1 MFTEED
7 AVEGR
12 FSPEPIAR
20 GDLPVTNEVLVV
32 EAEDDVKQLQREREM
47 VRHREMEA
55 LTCKLMNEK
64 HGVSSIEHVTPMS
77 YDNEMECVCG
87 GEVTNRHAPLR
98 SELQEGE
105 TEFKDAIQL
114 PHQVFAWQ
122 QKYIPQKP
130 IYFNKVKS
138 GYDWNQYNQ
147 THYDLKNPPP
157 KVIQGYSFNIFYPDL
172 VDKSKQPSFV
182 LEPDKADPNWC
193 VIRFHAG
200 APYEDVAFRVRSW

>member
-1 MFTEED
+1 M
-7 AVEGR
+7 EGR

-98 SELQEGE
+98 SEIGR
-105 TEFKDAIQL
+105 A
-114 PHQVFAWQ
+114 HV
-122 QKYIPQKP
+122 
-130 IYFNKVKS
+130 
-138 GYDWNQYNQ
+138 
-147 THYDLKNPPP
+147 
-157 KVIQGYSFNIFYPDL
+157 
-172 VDKSKQPSFV
+172 
-182 LEPDKADPNWC
+182 
-193 VIRFHAG
+193 
-200 APYEDVAFRVRSW
+200 